1 MPSFFVE
8 GKPETQ
14 GSMMVMRGRV
24 IHSSDANLRAWRTKV
39 AQIAKLTGVKK
50 VEGAVTLT
58 IHFHLLRP
66 KTITRAQPFLKPD
79 LDKLIRAIMDAL
91 TGVAYTDDGQV
102 VSITATKEY
111 SERAG
116 AWIEVTQ

>member
-1 MPSFFVE
+1 MESFFVE
-8 GKPETQ
+8 GNPITQ

-39 AQIAKLTGVKK
+39 AQTARLTGIKK
-50 VEGAVTLT
+50 VEGAVSLT
-58 IHFHLLRP
+58 IHFYLPKP
-66 KTITRAQPFLKPD
+66 KTVTRPQPYVKPD

-91 TGVAYTDDGQV
+91 TDVAYTDDGQV
-102 VSITATKEY
+102 VSITATKDY
-111 SERAG
+111 HERAG